1 MTPVP
6 LNRPVLSPASP
17 SSATLSPPS
26 SRAPARGGATP
37 MAALFLRLTWAEWRH
52 HPWRQA
58 AAVLAVGLGVALAF
72 AVQLINASALAEFD
86 TAVHAASGAPDFS
99 VRPRDGQLPDTL
111 YASVA
116 TAPGVAQASPVVEL
130 SASLTGA
137 DGQPHAARLLG
148 LDALI
153 APWISPGWLVQ
164 PDAAHASTLVAAL
177 DPDLVFVNP
186 AARALL
192 GQADHVTLNV
202 DGHAQA
208 FAIGGRIA
216 ADGPPLLVMDIA
228 GAQTHFD
235 RVGALSRIDV
245 RLAPGARQDDVMAA
259 LHAGPDVRA
268 AAPDEAALRMAR
280 LSQSYRVNLS
290 VLSLVALFTGGFL
303 VFSVQSLAVAK
314 RIPQLALLGVL
325 GMSGRHR
332 RALVWGDSLLVG
344 AIGGVAGLALGTA
357 LAAAALRAL
366 GGDLGSGALVS
377 TTPPLQW
384 SLPAALAYGALGVA
398 SAFAGG
404 WWPARAA
411 QSLAPAQSLK
421 GLSTASDGAWPA
433 AAGLGLIAVAALLAL
448 VPPWHAIP
456 WGAYACV
463 GVLLLGGISL
473 VPQTV
478 SLLLARFRGARNP
491 IAALAVARAVDQRQT
506 ATAAVAGVVASLSL
520 VVALTVM
527 VTSFRDSLIDW
538 LGDVLPADLY
548 VRPAANGTD
557 GPAFLPP
564 SVVLAASDTP
574 GVSRMR
580 AERLVPILLA
590 PDQPDATLIARD
602 DAVPGALPG
611 VPWIVKPDALAP
623 SPAPSMASPAD
634 AAAARP
640 LSVYASEVL
649 AALQHLKKG
658 DVITLPLPPPRDGSA
673 AALRPQRPVR
683 AIVRG
688 IWRDYARQ
696 QGALLMS
703 RADWLRLTGDD
714 RVSDLVVWL
723 QDAHDGERSK
733 TPARAESAT
742 SPGSTLSD
750 DAAGVIAALRK
761 SAPVDSPI
769 EVSTSGQ
776 LRAVS
781 LRIFDRSFA
790 VTRWLQ
796 GVALA
801 IGLAGIAASF
811 SAQVLARRREFGT
824 LQHLGFTRRQVLTL
838 VSAEGALWSAVGAV
852 LGLALGLAVSV
863 VLVKIV
869 NPQSFHWTMQM
880 SVPVGT
886 LAVLGVGVVIAGAL
900 TAWGSGHAAA
910 SRDVVRAVKEDW

>member
-1 MTPVP
+1 
-6 LNRPVLSPASP
+6 
-17 SSATLSPPS
+17 
-26 SRAPARGGATP
+26 
-37 MAALFLRLTWAEWRH
+37 MAALHARLLWAEWRH

-58 AAVLAVGLGVALAF
+58 AAVLAVASGVALAF
-72 AVQLINASALAEFD
+72 AVQLINASALSEFE

-99 VRPRDGQLPDTL
+99 VRPRDGLLPEDL
-111 YASVA
+111 YARVA
-116 TAPGVAQASPVVEL
+116 MAPGVAQASPVIDLAVGL
-130 SASLTGA
+130 RGS
-137 DGQPHAARLLG
+137 DGQSHPAHLLG
-148 LDALI
+148 LDALV
-153 APWISPGWLVQ
+153 APWISPGWLAQ
-164 PDAAHASTLVAAL
+164 PEASAAANAVGAQASPVAPLSAL
-177 DPDLVFVNP
+177 DPDLVFVN
-186 AARALL
+186 ASARARL
-192 GQADHVTLNV
+192 GTADHVTLRV
-202 DGHAQA
+202 DGREQR

-235 RVGALSRIDV
+235 RIGSLTRIDV
-245 RLAPGARQDDVMAA
+245 RLAPGARQEAVMAA
-259 LHAGPDVRA
+259 LDAGPNVRA

-325 GMSGRHR
+325 GMSGRQR
-332 RALVWGDSLLVG
+332 RTLVWADSLAVG
-344 AIGGVAGLALGTA
+344 VVGGIAGLALGTA

-366 GGDLGSGALVS
+366 GGDLGSGTLGGDA
-377 TTPPLQW
+377 PHLQW
-384 SLPAALAYGALGVA
+384 SMLAALAYGALGVA

-411 QSLAPAQSLK
+411 QGIAPAQSLK
-421 GLSTASDGAWPA
+421 GLSTASGGDWPA
-433 AAGLGLIAVAALLAL
+433 MYGLGLIALAGALAL
-448 VPPWHAIP
+448 VPPWRAIP

-473 VPQTV
+473 VPQVV
-478 SLLLARFRGARNP
+478 SLLLKGFRGAKNP
-491 IAALAVARAVDQRQT
+491 VAALAVARAVDQRHT

-527 VTSFRDSLIDW
+527 VTSFRDSLIVW
-538 LGDVLPADLY
+538 LDDVLPADVY
-548 VRPAANGTD
+548 VRTPPGASE
-557 GPAFLPP
+557 GPVFLPP
-564 SVVLAASDTP
+564 AVLAAASGA
-574 GVSRMR
+574 GVRQVR
-580 AERLVPILLA
+580 AERLVTITLA
-590 PDQPDATLIARD
+590 PDQPDATLLVRD
-602 DAVPGALPG
+602 LPAGNAVPAL
-611 VPWIVKPDALAP
+611 PWIVAPDAATPPTAP
-623 SPAPSMASPAD
+623 PD
-634 AAAARP
+634 VV
-640 LSVYASEVL
+640 SVYPSEVL

-658 DVITLPLPPPRDGSA
+658 DIITVPLPPRTSTA
-673 AALRPQRPVR
+673 MSSTHLTATR

-696 QGALLMS
+696 QGALLMA
-703 RADWLRLTGDD
+703 RADWLRLTGDE
-714 RVSDLVVWL
+714 RVSGLAVWL
-723 QDAHDGERSK
+723 TERDDKDTAVADSRAAAVARMK
-733 TPARAESAT
+733 AAVPA
-742 SPGSTLSD
+742 
-750 DAAGVIAALRK
+750 
-761 SAPVDSPI
+761 DSPI
-769 EVSTSGQ
+769 EIATTGE
-776 LRAVS
+776 LRSIS

-838 VSAEGALWSAVGAV
+838 VASEGALWSAVGAV

-863 VLVKIV
+863 VLVKVV

-880 SVPVGT
+880 SVPPGT
-886 LAVLGVGVVIAGAL
+886 LLTLGLGVIVAGAL

>member
-1 MTPVP
+1 MS
-6 LNRPVLSPASP
+6 VLF
-17 SSATLSPPS
+17 
-26 SRAPARGGATP
+26 AR
-37 MAALFLRLTWAEWRH
+37 LLWAEWRH

-58 AAVLAVGLGVALAF
+58 VAVLAVALGVALAF
-72 AVQLINASALAEFD
+72 AVQLINASALSEFE

-99 VRPRDGQLPDTL
+99 VRSRDGLLPEDL
-111 YASVA
+111 YPRLAL
-116 TAPGVAQASPVVEL
+116 APGVAQASPVLDL
-130 SASLTGA
+130 SVALRGA
-137 DGQPHAARLLG
+137 DGQSHPAHLLG
-148 LDALI
+148 LDAFV

-164 PDAAHASTLVAAL
+164 PEAAAASGASGAASSATPMAAL
-177 DPDLVFVNP
+177 DPDLVYINA

-192 GQADHVTLNV
+192 GTADHVTLHD
-202 DGHAQA
+202 DGHAQT

-216 ADGPPLLVMDIA
+216 AEGPPLLVMDIA

-235 RVGALSRIDV
+235 RVGSLSRIDI
-245 RLAPGARQDDVMAA
+245 RLAPGARQEAVMAA
-259 LHAGPDVRA
+259 LDAGPGVRA

-325 GMSGRHR
+325 GMSARHR
-332 RALVWGDSLLVG
+332 RTLIWADSLMVG

-366 GGDLGSGALVS
+366 GGDLGSGTLGS
-377 TTPPLQW
+377 TTPHLQW
-384 SLPAALAYGALGVA
+384 SVPAALAYGALGVA

-411 QSLAPAQSLK
+411 QGIAPAQSLK
-421 GLSTASDGAWPA
+421 GLSNANGGNWPA
-433 AAGLGLIAVAALLAL
+433 AAGLGLIGLAGLLAL
-448 VPPWHAIP
+448 VPPWHSIP
-456 WGAYACV
+456 WAAYACV

-473 VPQTV
+473 VPQVV
-478 SLLLARFRGARNP
+478 SLLLKGLRGASNP
-491 IAALAVARAVDQRQT
+491 VAALAVARAVDQRHT

-527 VTSFRDSLIDW
+527 VTSFRDSLIVW
-538 LGDVLPADLY
+538 LDDVLPADIY
-548 VRPAANGTD
+548 VRAQPGASD
-557 GPAFLPP
+557 SPAFLAPA
-564 SVVLAASDTP
+564 VIAAASGP
-574 GVSRMR
+574 GVRQVR
-580 AERLVPILLA
+580 GERLVPVTLA
-590 PDQPDATLIARD
+590 PEQPDAVLLVRDLPPDATL
-602 DAVPGALPG
+602 PAL
-611 VPWIVKPDALAP
+611 PWIVAPDAVAP
-623 SPAPSMASPAD
+623 GSTSSGV
-634 AAAARP
+634 
-640 LSVYASEVL
+640 LSVYPSEVL

-658 DVITLPLPPPRDGSA
+658 DVITVPLPPPRGIA
-673 AALRPQRPVR
+673 ATGPGRPAAIR
-683 AIVRG
+683 AVVRG

-696 QGALLMS
+696 QGALLMN

-714 RVSDLVVWL
+714 RLNGLALWL
-723 QDAHDGERSK
+723 A
-733 TPARAESAT
+733 
-742 SPGSTLSD
+742 SPGANDGGAEVVSRLE
-750 DAAGVIAALRK
+750 AVVPA
-761 SAPVDSPI
+761 DSQTEI
-769 EVSTSGQ
+769 VTANQ
-776 LRAVS
+776 LRAFS

-824 LQHLGFTRRQVLTL
+824 LQHLGFTRRQVLAL
-838 VSAEGALWSAVGAV
+838 VASEGALWSAVGAV

-863 VLVKIV
+863 VLVKVV

-880 SVPVGT
+880 SVPPGT
-886 LAVLGVGVVIAGAL
+886 LLALGAGVIVAGAL

-910 SRDVVRAVKEDW
+910 SRDIVRSVKEDW

>member
-1 MTPVP
+1 MAG
-6 LNRPVLSPASP
+6 LF
-17 SSATLSPPS
+17 
-26 SRAPARGGATP
+26 AR
-37 MAALFLRLTWAEWRH
+37 LLWAEWRH

-58 AAVLAVGLGVALAF
+58 AAVMAVGLGVALAF

-99 VRPRDGQLPDTL
+99 VRPRDGLLPDDL
-111 YASVA
+111 YGRVA
-116 TAPGVAQASPVVEL
+116 QAPGVAHASPVLDIAVAL
-130 SASLTGA
+130 RGA
-137 DGQPHAARLLG
+137 DGHPHPAHLLG
-148 LDALI
+148 LDALV

-164 PDAAHASTLVAAL
+164 PDAATQRSGSTPLSAL

-192 GQADHVTLNV
+192 GPANHASLTV
-202 DGHAQA
+202 DGRAQS

-216 ADGPPLLVMDIA
+216 ADGPPLMVIDIA

-235 RVGALSRIDV
+235 RVGSLSRIDV
-245 RLAPGARQDDVMAA
+245 RLAPGARQDVVMAA
-259 LHAGPDVRA
+259 VQAGPNVRA
-268 AAPDEAALRMAR
+268 AAPDEASLRMAR

-325 GMSGRHR
+325 GMSGRQR
-332 RALVWGDSLLVG
+332 RTLVWLDSLLVG
-344 AIGGVAGLALGTA
+344 LIGGAAGLALGTA
-357 LAAAALRAL
+357 LADAALRAL
-366 GGDLGSGALVS
+366 GGDLGSGELS
-377 TTPPLQW
+377 TTTPHLQW
-384 SLPAALAYGALGVA
+384 SVPAALAYGGLGIA

-411 QSLAPAQSLK
+411 QGIAPAQSLK
-421 GLSTASDGAWPA
+421 GLSTASDHAWPA
-433 AAGLGLIAVAALLAL
+433 WAGLGLIAVAGLLAL
-448 VPPWHAIP
+448 VPPWNAIP

-473 VPQTV
+473 VPQAV
-478 SLLLARFRGARNP
+478 SVLLEGFRGARNP
-491 IAALAVARAVDQRQT
+491 VAALAVARAVDQRQT

-538 LGDVLPADLY
+538 LGDILPADLY
-548 VRPAANGTD
+548 VRPAANGSD
-557 GPAFLPP
+557 GPAFLAPQ
-564 SVVLAASDTP
+564 VVAAAGGTP
-574 GVSRMR
+574 GVRRMR
-580 AERLVPILLA
+580 TERLVPISLA

-611 VPWIVKPDALAP
+611 VPWIVRPDDAPPPSEAGKPA
-623 SPAPSMASPAD
+623 
-634 AAAARP
+634 P
-640 LSVYASEVL
+640 LSVYPTEVL
-649 AALQHLKKG
+649 AALQHLHKG
-658 DVITLPLPPPRDGSA
+658 DVITVPFPPPRHAASTDASA
-673 AALRPQRPVR
+673 QVPVQ
-683 AIVRG
+683 AVVRG

-696 QGALLMS
+696 QGPLLMS

-723 QDAHDGERSK
+723 DPDAAAGGGRTATPGPSIPAA
-733 TPARAESAT
+733 TPAAPDT
-742 SPGSTLSD
+742 Q
-750 DAAGVIAALRK
+750 VIAAIKRA
-761 SAPVDSPI
+761 APGDGPV
-769 EVSTSGQ
+769 EVSTSRQ
-776 LRAVS
+776 LREVS

-880 SVPVGT
+880 SIPFGT
-886 LAVLGVGVVIAGAL
+886 LAGLGVGVVVAGAL

>member
-1 MTPVP
+1 
-6 LNRPVLSPASP
+6 
-17 SSATLSPPS
+17 
-26 SRAPARGGATP
+26 
-37 MAALFLRLTWAEWRH
+37 MAALHLRLLWAEWRH

-58 AAVLAVGLGVALAF
+58 AAVMAVALGVALAF
-72 AVQLINASALAEFD
+72 AVQLINASALAEFSA
-86 TAVHAASGAPDFS
+86 AVHAASGAPDFS
-99 VRPRDGQLPDTL
+99 VRPRDGLLAEAL
-111 YASVA
+111 YPRLAL
-116 TAPGVAQASPVVEL
+116 APGVAQASPVIDLPISVR
-130 SASLTGA
+130 GA
-137 DGQPHAARLLG
+137 DGQPHPARLLG
-148 LDALI
+148 LDAFV

-164 PDAAHASTLVAAL
+164 PEATAGSAPPGSPISAL
-177 DPDLVFVNP
+177 DPDRVYLNA
-186 AARALL
+186 AARALI
-192 GQADHVTLNV
+192 GKADRLTLQV
-202 DGHAQA
+202 DGRTHA

-228 GAQTHFD
+228 GAQIHFD
-235 RVGALSRIDV
+235 RVGSLSRIDV
-245 RLAPGARQDDVMAA
+245 RLAPGARQEAVMAA
-259 LHAGPDVRA
+259 LDAGPDVRA

-325 GMSGRHR
+325 GMDGRQR
-332 RALVWGDSLLVG
+332 RTLVWSDSLMVG
-344 AIGGVAGLALGTA
+344 ALGGVIGLALGTA

-366 GGDLGSGALVS
+366 GGDLGSGTLGGSA
-377 TTPPLQW
+377 PRLQW
-384 SLPAALAYGALGVA
+384 SVLAALAYGALGVA

-411 QSLAPAQSLK
+411 QGIAPAQSLK
-421 GLSTASDGAWPA
+421 GLSSAAGGNWPA
-433 AAGLGLIAVAALLAL
+433 AAGLALIALAGLLAL

-473 VPQTV
+473 VPQV
-478 SLLLARFRGARNP
+478 VALLLKGFRGARNP
-491 IAALAVARAVDQRQT
+491 VAALAVARAVDQRHT

-527 VTSFRDSLIDW
+527 VTSFRDSLIAW
-538 LGDVLPADLY
+538 LDDVLPADIY
-548 VRPAANGTD
+548 VRQVPGASD
-557 GPAFLPP
+557 MPLFLPP
-564 SVVLAASDTP
+564 AVVAAAAGP
-574 GVSRMR
+574 EVRQVR
-580 AERLVPILLA
+580 AERLVPVTLA
-590 PDQPDATLIARD
+590 PDQPEASLLVRDLPPGESAPHLPWVVAPDDAT
-602 DAVPGALPG
+602 
-611 VPWIVKPDALAP
+611 
-623 SPAPSMASPAD
+623 PASAD
-634 AAAARP
+634 P
-640 LSVYASEVL
+640 VSVWPTEVL
-649 AALQHLKKG
+649 AALQHLHKG
-658 DVITLPLPPPRDGSA
+658 DILMVPLPPPRGGSA
-673 AALRPQRPVR
+673 AAATRTTSVR
-683 AIVRG
+683 AVVRG

-696 QGALLMS
+696 QGALLMA

-714 RVSDLVVWL
+714 RVTGLALWL
-723 QDAHDGERSK
+723 TDPNAPRAVPHAQGDA
-733 TPARAESAT
+733 TARAGADA
-742 SPGSTLSD
+742 GAGR
-750 DAAGVIAALRK
+750 DAAAAADARTGAGTETSTRAGSRADPHAGPDAGTDAGAAMRDAVVARIRAAVPPDAPTEVASAGDLR
-761 SAPVDSPI
+761 
-769 EVSTSGQ
+769 TY
-776 LRAVS
+776 S

-838 VSAEGALWSAVGAV
+838 VACEGALWSAVGAV

-863 VLVKIV
+863 VLVKVV

-880 SVPVGT
+880 SVPLGT
-886 LAVLGVGVVIAGAL
+886 LLVLGLGVVLAGAF